1 MSNKK
6 KAKQKTSVHR
16 LKKLTRKQT
25 VQSKTN
31 WILFNIFEEHLLKFT
46 ARNSITDMMPI
57 CFIQRTYDQSRSVD
71 RDDRLNRWDA
81 TQDYMS
87 WTTIERRDTFNKFVL
102 VAAFVFL
109 FLLEKWH
116 LIFVFFFI
124 LEEKRIAHHSCVV
137 DARVFA
143 ILNEIV
149 IFSYFSHLFAWKTS
163 INSAYFY
170 DSADIDRTVFKITRK
185 LMTV

>member
-1 MSNKK
+1 MLNWVTKK
-6 KAKQKTSVHR
+6 KQNKKQKTSVHR

-31 WILFNIFEEHLLKFT
+31 RILFNIFEEHLLKFT
-46 ARNSITDMMPI
+46 ARNSITDMMLI

-109 FLLEKWH
+109 FFTWKMAFNFCFLFWK
-116 LIFVFFFI
+116 
-124 LEEKRIAHHSCVV
+124 KRELPTTPMSWMQ
-137 DARVFA
+137 
-143 ILNEIV
+143 E
-149 IFSYFSHLFAWKTS
+149 FSQY
-163 INSAYFY
+163 
-170 DSADIDRTVFKITRK
+170 
-185 LMTV
+185 

>member
-1 MSNKK
+1 MLNWVTKK
-6 KAKQKTSVHR
+6 KQNKKQKTSVHR

-31 WILFNIFEEHLLKFT
+31 WILFNFFEEHLLKFT

-116 LIFVFFFI
+116 LIFVF
-124 LEEKRIAHHSCVV
+124 
-137 DARVFA
+137 
-143 ILNEIV
+143 
-149 IFSYFSHLFAWKTS
+149 YFGRKENCPPLLCRGCKSFRNTKWDC
-163 INSAYFY
+163 YF
-170 DSADIDRTVFKITRK
+170 
-185 LMTV
+185 

>member
-1 MSNKK
+1 MLNWVTKK
-6 KAKQKTSVHR
+6 KQNKKQKTSVHR

-31 WILFNIFEEHLLKFT
+31 RILFNIFEEHLLKFT

-109 FLLEKWH
+109 FFTWKMA
-116 LIFVFFFI
+116 FNFCFFLFWK
-124 LEEKRIAHHSCVV
+124 KRELPTTPVSWMQ
-137 DARVFA
+137 
-143 ILNEIV
+143 E
-149 IFSYFSHLFAWKTS
+149 FSQY
-163 INSAYFY
+163 
-170 DSADIDRTVFKITRK
+170 
-185 LMTV
+185 